1 MRISDWSSDVCSSVL
16 SCWVRPGVLD
26 TRASAFCWHSALSAL
41 DLPALERPANATSW
55 PPSGGSWRGVWAASR
70 YLARASGLD
79 IAQASHMV
87 AAARRGGRGLTGL
100 AARDDNSRFK
110 RVLFAPAPPRRP
122 GPARGRPRVT
132 NGIRSRSAEHTSE
145 LQSLMR

>member
-26 TRASAFCWHSALSAL
+26 TRASAFCWHSAFSPL

-55 PPSGGSWRGVWAASR
+55 PPSGGSWRGEWAARR

-79 IAQASHMV
+79 SAQESQLTAT
-87 AAARRGGRGLTGL
+87 AQRDARGLTGN
-100 AARDDNSRFK
+100 AGRDDNYCMHVVGFDH
-110 RVLFAPAPPRRP
+110 APPRRQGTARD
-122 GPARGRPRVT
+122 GPRC
-132 NGIRSRSAEHTSE
+132 
-145 LQSLMR
+145 

>member
-55 PPSGGSWRGVWAASR
+55 PPSGGRWRGVWAAR
-70 YLARASGLD
+70 KYLARASGLD
-79 IAQASHMV
+79 MGASIAHGRCGDRKSGVKGQSGYV
-87 AAARRGGRGLTGL
+87 RVDLGGGRIILKQH
-100 AARDDNSRFK
+100 NK
-110 RVLFAPAPPRRP
+110 P
-122 GPARGRPRVT
+122 T
-132 NGIRSRSAEHTSE
+132 N
-145 LQSLMR
+145 